1 MSEGKKRD
9 KEQVSRR
16 DFIKGAGLVAGSV
29 AIGSTALIA
38 AGPAPQAP
46 TPTTA
51 QATPVTLEI
60 FDPVGPVEVTAVY
73 SKRLD
78 TLEGK
83 RIGYTEGTW
92 MVGTAKPLVMDLLK
106 KQYPTMVEVPD
117 VPQYGVFQNMTDA
130 DVAKWLKDNK
140 VDGMIVGNAG

>member
-1 MSEGKKRD
+1 MSERKKRD
-9 KEQVSRR
+9 EAQVSRR

-38 AGPAPQAP
+38 AAPAPQAP
-46 TPTTA
+46 TPTA
-51 QATPVTLEI
+51 GQATPVTLEVL
-60 FDPVGPVEVTAVY
+60 DPVGPLEVTALY

-106 KQYPTMVEVPD
+106 KQYPTMVEVPN
-117 VPQYGVFQNMTDA
+117 VPQYGTFQSMSDA
-130 DVAKWLKDNK
+130 DIAKWMKDNQ